1 MPGRRD
7 QVLTA
12 AVRVLAESG
21 ARALTHRAVDTAAG
35 VPQGTT
41 SNHFRNREA
50 LVGGVVA
57 HVADAELAIWTEA
70 GAGKADVAAGLAAAM
85 IALTGEHR
93 ELSLARYAIFQD
105 ALGHAELRAALDAQ
119 TARFFAAGTDV
130 MAALGA
136 ADPAR
141 SGRVLLA
148 CVNGIVHDQLLR
160 PVPDFDPE
168 PDLRRIISGLLSG

>member
-7 QVLTA
+7 QVLIA

-35 VPQGTT
+35 VPMGTT
-41 SNHFRNREA
+41 SNHFRSRET
-50 LVGGVVA
+50 LIGGVVGY
-57 HVADAELAIWTEA
+57 VADTELGIWAAA
-70 GAGKADVAAGLAAAM
+70 GAGKADIAGRLAAAM

-93 ELSLARYAIFQD
+93 DLSMARYAIFQD
-105 ALGHAELRAALDAQ
+105 ALGHAELRAALDVQ
-119 TARFFAAGTDV
+119 TARFFAAGAEI